1 MDMYSTTR
9 ATMTLIG
16 AGVAGLLIW
25 VATRVN
31 DHTTG
36 GYWAVYG
43 ILAAAGLTMAL
54 SQLFGGWTKWGWPR
68 MSATVFLF
76 GFLPALIAGG
86 WVLLGHQP
94 HPNWFRNHALAWSGD
109 IGIRG
114 LVTAL
119 FEYVGAISFGLGL
132 TFGFTFDT
140 VGPKRAVAAGPAT
153 AATPAVAPG
162 ADGGTRVADEP
173 IARERRG
180 FLRRPRRGTAVG
192 AGATQDRSPQ
202 D

>member
-1 MDMYSTTR
+1 MYSTTR

-43 ILAAAGLTMAL
+43 IIAAAGLTMAL

-68 MSATVFLF
+68 MSVQVFLL

-86 WVLLGHQP
+86 WILLGHQP
-94 HPNWFRNHALAWSGD
+94 HPNWFRNHVLTWSGD

-114 LVTAL
+114 FVRDLG
-119 FEYVGAISFGLGL
+119 EYIAVIAFGLGL
-132 TFGFTFDT
+132 TFGITFDT
-140 VGPKRAVAAGPAT
+140 LGPRRAA
-153 AATPAVAPG
+153 APG
-162 ADGGTRVADEP
+162 AATTTTPAGVPVTERDRSAAADEP
-173 IARERRG
+173 MARERRG
-180 FLRRPRRGTAVG
+180 GFLRRRER
-192 AGATQDRSPQ
+192 ATTR
-202 D
+202 